1 MKQKIKK
8 FGNKILD
15 LMYPKNIKCMFCME
29 ELNQNSYNCTCE
41 DCLAIL
47 PFITNPC
54 ERCGSPMNENQK
66 GVCMKCKRRNFNF
79 EEAKSVF
86 EYKDSPKMVVHA
98 LKYSGKKYLAE
109 YMVRYLIDAYAPWNV
124 FADIVTC
131 IPIFSLKA
139 KGRDYNH
146 SQVLA
151 EIFAKKLKLPFCEL
165 TVKCVDTSSQTS
177 LNTLERMENMQD
189 SFAFKPEFKDVIK
202 DKTILIIDDV
212 ITTGATSNEISKI
225 LKENGAKSCF
235 VLTFAHTKLE
245 QIDFED

>member
-1 MKQKIKK
+1 MKQKIKD

-15 LMYPKNIKCMFCME
+15 LIYAKNIKCMFCMD

-41 DCLAIL
+41 HCLETL
-47 PFITNPC
+47 PFISNPC
-54 ERCGSPMNENQK
+54 DRCGSQMNENQH
-66 GVCMKCKRRNFNF
+66 GVCMKCKKRNFAF
-79 EEAKSVF
+79 EQAKSVF
-86 EYKDSPKMVVHA
+86 EYRDEPKMVVHG
-98 LKYSGKKYLAE
+98 LKYSGKKYLAG
-109 YMVRYLIDAYAPWNV
+109 YMVRYLLDVYAPWNL

-131 IPIFSLKA
+131 VPTFSLKA

-151 EIFAKKLKLPFCEL
+151 EIFAKQLKLPFYEL
-165 TVKCVDTSSQTS
+165 TAKVVDTSSQTE
-177 LNTLERMENMQD
+177 LNTHERMENMKD
-189 SFAFKPEFKDVIK
+189 SFVVKPEFKELIK

-225 LKENGAKSCF
+225 LKESGAKECY
-235 VLTFAHTKLE
+235 VLSFAHTKLE